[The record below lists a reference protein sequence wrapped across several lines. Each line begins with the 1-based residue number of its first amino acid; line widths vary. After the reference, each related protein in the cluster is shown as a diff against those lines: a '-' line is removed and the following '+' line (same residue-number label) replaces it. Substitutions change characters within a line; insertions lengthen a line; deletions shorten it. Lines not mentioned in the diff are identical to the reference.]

1 MLYLLSG
8 ASGSGKKTL
17 ARAVAERVPS
27 LVGHHDS
34 DIWQDD
40 EPDRL
45 AVLEQWVGT
54 ALELEADGIDLILGA
69 QSPLGEVL
77 SSPRAIELDGIAPAL
92 LDCHDLVRWDRLK
105 LREPDPR
112 WPIGMD
118 TFCWAVFHRLH
129 AKDPQWEQ
137 HVCTD
142 RDHPASVWS
151 RWLNWREGDPR
162 WEVWV
167 HDTTGPELEQSILAV
182 VEWIEAVRANG
193 APLRRD
199 DAWWE

>member
-34 DIWQDD
+34 DNWQ
-40 EPDRL
+40 EEVPDRL
-45 AVLEQWVGT
+45 VGLEQWVET
-54 ALELEADGIDLILGA
+54 ALELEVDGVDLILGA

-77 SSPRAIELDGIAPAL
+77 ASPRAIELEGIAPAL

-105 LREPDPR
+105 LRTPDPR
-112 WPIGMD
+112 WPLGMD

-129 AKDPQWEQ
+129 AEDPQWEQ

-142 RDHPASVWS
+142 RDHSASVWS
-151 RWLNWREGDPR
+151 RWLEWGKGDPR
-162 WEVWV
+162 WDVWV
-167 HDTTGPELEQSILAV
+167 HDSTGLELGRSILAV
-182 VEWIEAVRANG
+182 VEWIEGIRANG

-199 DAWWE
+199 DMWWK